1 MKIKSLLM
9 VIAAMLCNACTTAE
23 TIQGISTTVFAA
35 GGAYGGYQAC
45 KGKDKRTRAA
55 CIAGGAFVGGV
66 IGNFIGS
73 QIVLSMKPSDKQQLN
88 AILTRQS
95 KGNGQWQ
102 NPNTGTVFYVTDI
115 RTHRDCKK
123 FTLNAQYRHQRS
135 PSTERHEACKSNGRF
150 I

>member
-1 MKIKSLLM
+1 MLT
-9 VIAAMLCNACTTAE
+9 AATLFNACTTAE

-55 CIAGGAFVGGV
+55 CIAGGAFAGGV

-73 QIVLSMKPSDKQQLN
+73 QIIKSMEPSDKQQLN
-88 AILTRQS
+88 GILTHQN
-95 KGNGQWQ
+95 KGNGQWR

-115 RTHRDCKK
+115 RTHRNCKK
-123 FTLNAQYRHQRS
+123 FTLNAQYRNQNS
-135 PSTERHEACKSNGRF
+135 STSERHQACKSNGRF